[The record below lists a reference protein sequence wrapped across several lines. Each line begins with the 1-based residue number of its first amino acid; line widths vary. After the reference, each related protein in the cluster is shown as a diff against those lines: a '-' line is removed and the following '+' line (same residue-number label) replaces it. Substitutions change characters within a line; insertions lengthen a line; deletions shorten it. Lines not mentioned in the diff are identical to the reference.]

1 MTVRKPL
8 LQLTDVHAGYSAS
21 KVLVG
26 ISLEMC
32 EGEVVCL
39 LGRNGAGKTTTIR
52 TVSGLLPLT
61 AGSIKVD
68 GKEISRCSPME
79 IVAAGVAVVPEGRKV
94 FQSLTVQENL
104 LVGAYARSKG
114 IVPREN
120 LEPVYELFPQM
131 SERRGQLA
139 GTLSGGEQQMLAIGR
154 AMMAKPRIL
163 LLDEPSMGLAPLL
176 IDLIFE
182 TINRLAMQ
190 GVTIL
195 LVEQN
200 AVAALDIADRG
211 YVLERGQVV
220 LAGNA
225 EDLQQTAE
233 VRSAYLG
240 H

>member
-1 MTVRKPL
+1 MTDSRPL

-21 KVLVG
+21 NVLAG
-26 ISLEMC
+26 ISLEVK

-52 TVSGLLPLT
+52 AVSGLLHPT
-61 AGSIKVD
+61 NGSIKID
-68 GKEISRCSPME
+68 GNEISKCTPME
-79 IVAAGVAVVPEGRKV
+79 IVAKGVAVVPEGRKV
-94 FQSLTVQENL
+94 FQSLTVRENL
-104 LVGAYARSKG
+104 LVGGYAKAKG

-120 LEPVYELFPQM
+120 LEPVYELFPRM
-131 SERRGQLA
+131 SERREQLA

-220 LAGNA
+220 LAGDA

>member
-1 MTVRKPL
+1 MSSRQPL

-21 KVLVG
+21 KVLAG
-26 ISLEMC
+26 ISLEVS

-52 TVSGLLPLT
+52 TIAGLLPPT
-61 AGSIKVD
+61 AGSIKVE
-68 GKEISRCSPME
+68 GKEISRCTPME
-79 IVAAGVAVVPEGRKV
+79 IVASGVAVVPEGRKI

-114 IVPREN
+114 IMPREN
-120 LEPVYELFPQM
+120 LSPVYELFPRM
-131 SERRGQLA
+131 SERREQIA

-176 IDLIFE
+176 IDLIFN

-200 AVAALDIADRG
+200 AAAALDIADRG

-220 LAGNA
+220 LAGDA
-225 EDLQQTAE
+225 EELQQTAE